1 LGEIGEIRIIG
12 GIGIIEDC
20 EKIGGISN
28 LIPPIFSD
36 G

>member
-1 LGEIGEIRIIG
+1 MGEIGEIRIIE
-12 GIGIIEDC
+12 GIGIIEDY
-20 EKIGGISN
+20 EKIGGIRL